1 MSAAKARRLLHQH
14 GQSGNWRFK
23 GLLLAGL
30 DDIPVSAED
39 VAKAW
44 PKAKKGDYSFL
55 QNHDDRTL
63 EAEMS
68 YTTQADA
75 GTERHRMLKDF
86 AVNADNLPKTL
97 SSSKHLED
105 NGDQIEARLDD
116 AIPKM
121 LFASADPEEI
131 DVLFREQLLET
142 VREGRE
148 FSKVFRDAMD
158 VIPVNKR
165 KGDMT
170 IASDQQF
177 APPMSQGSEIRDDAE
192 QHTTVEFDC
201 EKHGDGARVT
211 EEVVDQANPDVIERN
226 VQFLGASVENA
237 INRVALRTLVD
248 DAQNTHDTSGS
259 DQGYLALNSAVG
271 EVDEAGFSANTYAT
285 GAQYRTALFSDSN
298 LAYANR
304 AGTNE
309 VLRNREDAPIVGD
322 IAGLDMHASTHEDV
336 YDGVDTT
343 RWPDPAN
350 TFGFDADGEYGAAVY
365 NRNRVHIFL
374 YSPSGQD
381 IEIKD
386 YEDPIRDL
394 RGVNARAH
402 VDCQYSQSRSA
413 STIEY

>member
-1 MSAAKARRLLHQH
+1 
-14 GQSGNWRFK
+14 
-23 GLLLAGL
+23 
-30 DDIPVSAED
+30 
-39 VAKAW
+39 
-44 PKAKKGDYSFL
+44 
-55 QNHDDRTL
+55 
-63 EAEMS
+63 
-68 YTTQADA
+68 
-75 GTERHRMLKDF
+75 
-86 AVNADNLPKTL
+86 
-97 SSSKHLED
+97 
-105 NGDQIEARLDD
+105 
-116 AIPKM
+116 M

-142 VREGRE
+142 VEEGRE

-177 APPMSQGSEIRDDAE
+177 APPMSQGSAIRDDAE
-192 QHTTVEFDC
+192 QHTTVEFNC

-237 INRVALRTLVD
+237 INRVALRELVD
-248 DAQNTHDTSGS
+248 DAQGNHDTAGS
-259 DQGYLALNSAVG
+259 NQGYEALNEAVG
-271 EVDEAGFSANTYAT
+271 VVDEAGFSTNTYAT
-285 GAQYRTALFSDSN
+285 GAQYRTQLFNDTN

-336 YDGVDTT
+336 YDGVDDD
-343 RWPDPAN
+343 RWADTPN
-350 TFGFDADGEYGAAVY
+350 TFGFDTDGDLGAVVY
-365 NRNRVHIFL
+365 NRNRIHIFT
-374 YSPSGQD
+374 YGANGTGV
-381 IEIKD
+381 EIKD

-402 VDCQYSQSRSA
+402 VDCQYSQARSA
-413 STIEY
+413 STIEF